1 MRPPDEN
8 QDGTKNILARLER
21 QGPQHA
27 SKSSGAGIRLAL
39 VGGSGLLVVG
49 LIGLLVSLGQEN
61 LASPPL
67 ADLAQVDEFVEPP
80 RPRRKVPDIV
90 PLDPRDVAT
99 VDTSKKA
106 AAPAL
111 VTLPRMPAAAPEK
124 KKSAKPAARPAPKT
138 AARPAPAPAPAR
150 KVRIAAAPP
159 PPLPLRIEPRPVD
172 TDIALLTAILSMS
185 PRHHGEVLE
194 QEAAAC
200 AVAVAQS
207 RKCLDKGVSRP

>member
-90 PLDPRDVAT
+90 PLDPRAVAT

-124 KKSAKPAARPAPKT
+124 KKSVKPAARPAPV
-138 AARPAPAPAPAR
+138 R

>member
-61 LASPPL
+61 IASPPL
-67 ADLAQVDEFVEPP
+67 ADLAQVNDFVEPP

-106 AAPAL
+106 PAPAL

-124 KKSAKPAARPAPKT
+124 KKSVKPAARPAPKT
-138 AARPAPAPAPAR
+138 AARPAPPPVR